1 MGKKNRKKNKG
12 GGGQRNPQ
20 SPANQHSNNASSAG
34 NGNENNTHSPALVQ
48 SPLLQEETMQIVN
61 NGDTSAIAELL
72 GLNLSMSMSTD
83 PVFDESAK
91 KVDGDDDKAADEADA
106 ENQEETS
113 KESPSDTDEYVA
125 SKQEDDVFYEA
136 QMETEVPDL
145 KADQDNGKTT
155 ESVDETTSHPQK
167 STDKNVTGVESS
179 QELPEEEIK
188 EIVAPEVESAPENQE
203 KSEPV
208 EGLGLA
214 APLPEVEANGDKITV
229 TSSTDMDLLDDTD
242 KAEQSVGSTTPVL
255 KPSGESEA
263 VEQIGQDAQ
272 QPPDEA
278 QAPEDNAAE
287 SKEAV
292 EAKLRAKEQ
301 EALIAEEQARQD
313 KKKKAEEA
321 KRKAEKRKADDLAR
335 LQAVKEASLKAE
347 AEEAARIK
355 AEDEARKAEA
365 EAFLKIEEEARRKA
379 KEEELMIQ
387 ERKSKEEG
395 ERRMEK
401 LASSRRLH
409 NAPSASDMKR
419 ASRQRISRAGAVDVV
434 SILQSTCP

>member
-1 MGKKNRKKNKG
+1 
-12 GGGQRNPQ
+12 
-20 SPANQHSNNASSAG
+20 
-34 NGNENNTHSPALVQ
+34 
-48 SPLLQEETMQIVN
+48 MQIVN